1 MKRNRGMTGALVR
14 NGFVILLGLAIVAA
28 LPVLIPVVAVM
39 QWRDGRRLRAKARS
53 FACLTCHRNLG
64 DEAVA
69 LADKAW
75 GDYMSALHW
84 RPEQGIRRRVVR
96 HIHAVCPHCGT
107 QYQLIDAT
115 GTFAKVNGE
124 ARAHESRVPIQG
136 TP

>member
-1 MKRNRGMTGALVR
+1 MKRNRGITGVIAR
-14 NGFVILLGLAIVAA
+14 NGFIILIGLAIVAA

-53 FACLTCHRNLG
+53 FPCVTCHRNLG

-75 GDYMSALHW
+75 GEHMSELHW

-96 HIHAVCPHCGT
+96 YIHAVCPHCGT

-115 GTFAKVNGE
+115 GTFVKVSG
-124 ARAHESRVPIQG
+124 
-136 TP
+136 